1 MPTTRPAADTSFAAV
16 NTGLGA
22 LTADRCDCG
31 RSRATLVLA
40 VTGATPWWG
49 TALIALITAAA
60 ALGGTALTTWRQNKR
75 ARQEEWFRRV
85 QWAEQLTASE
95 DDDRSAAGYRAL
107 QILSDSELASD
118 DDRRLLLGLANDTA
132 NQTAELSFQAEVDE
146 IEFLTDTEDD
156 NDTTEEAT

>member
-1 MPTTRPAADTSFAAV
+1 M
-16 NTGLGA
+16 TGL
-22 LTADRCDCG
+22 
-31 RSRATLVLA
+31 
-40 VTGATPWWG
+40 TPWWG
-49 TALIALITAAA
+49 TALVALITAAA
-60 ALGGTALTTWRQNKR
+60 ALGGTAIATWRQNKR

-95 DDDRSAAGYRAL
+95 DDDRSASGYRAL

-118 DDRRLLLGLANDTA
+118 DDRRLLLGLVNDTA